1 MWTERADWVGLVGSF
16 IVALLV
22 LGCGR
27 EIGDITVEATST
39 QGCLPLQVELVAQA
53 ELQEQVTPSYR
64 WVIGDGV
71 ELHGERVTYTFT
83 AAGTYEVVLTV
94 ASDKQRKSKTTTIDV
109 REAELPSLP
118 GVYLRRGCQ
127 YQSLP
132 QATVRSIVKSLGK
145 TSLEDLEKYVVGR
158 SLSTSELV
166 THPQWRRDHTHTIGL
181 LAHSQFI
188 RIDLE
193 QFLTLGFVAI
203 GEEVR
208 KVTLFQVLPSSE
220 PRSEADR
227 DVVVR
232 VVDSW
237 DLANVAPEVKVLRSQ
252 QLSPQVFHYMPD
264 EKLVAG
270 RYLIEFQAE
279 GQKTPGLSP
288 IELVNHSD

>member
-1 MWTERADWVGLVGSF
+1 MWTERADWVGLVGSCV
-16 IVALLV
+16 IALLV

-27 EIGDITVEATST
+27 EIGDITVEASST

-53 ELQEQVTPSYR
+53 EIQELVTPSYR
-64 WVIGDGV
+64 WVIENGV

-83 AAGTYEVVLTV
+83 TAGTYEVALTV
-94 ASDKQRKSKTTTIDV
+94 ASNKQRKSKTTTIEV

-132 QATVRSIVKSLGK
+132 QATVQSIVKSLGK

-166 THPQWRRDHTHTIGL
+166 THPQWRRDHTHTVRL
-181 LAHSQFI
+181 LADNQFI

-193 QFLTLGFVAI
+193 QFLTLGFVAM
-203 GEEVR
+203 GKEVH
-208 KVTLFQVLPSSE
+208 KVALLQVLPSSE
-220 PRSEADR
+220 PRPEADR
-227 DVVVR
+227 NVVIQ

-237 DLANVAPEVKVLRSQ
+237 DIANVTPEVKGLRRQ
-252 QLSPQVFHYMPD
+252 PLSPQVVHYTPD

-279 GQKTPGLSP
+279 GQKTPSLSP
-288 IELVNHSD
+288 IELMNHSN